1 MERLAKAE
9 EMMASYEEKMKEYMG
24 AQPASESKTASKF
37 SKQSK
42 SILNSE
48 GPKYNKRR
56 YDVTLAKLTN
66 R

>member
-1 MERLAKAE
+1 MARLAKAE
-9 EMMASYEEKMKEYMG
+9 EMMAEHEEKMKEHYSKT
-24 AQPASESKTASKF
+24 PATDSKTASKF

-56 YDVTLAKLTN
+56 YEATLAQLTK